1 MLFEV
6 STDAKIHCLT
16 SVISALSRVG
26 NDLVID
32 ARPKYVTL
40 RALNATQS
48 ALPVLQMSA
57 PYFDR
62 YEYLVGNSQIACQ
75 VEARWVVAALRTP
88 PRGVAVTFRIDDENQ
103 KLTVTCKTPLEVER
117 TWIFFFTKA
126 TVYNAVVDS
135 GSVAVTV
142 RFRCDVLD
150 TRQMFRGV
158 ESLMLACRK
167 SQPKRLVITSPE
179 LDGTVLSTLAIN
191 HTDLCDVAFS
201 EDAEEVALTLNC
213 RDFQIGIALASVLSQ
228 RAEMELIGPGS
239 PAVIR
244 AKMANVMS
252 LQIALATTD
261 VPAEYG
267 RTTDLPSPDRV
278 TTKRTAPGPVYFF
291 DETSKGIE

>member
-16 SVISALSRVG
+16 SVMSALSRVG
-26 NDLVID
+26 SDLVID

-40 RALNATQS
+40 RALNSTQS

-57 PYFDR
+57 SYFDR
-62 YEYLVGNSQIACQ
+62 YEYLTGSSQLACQ

-103 KLTVTCKTPLEVER
+103 KLTVTCKTTLDVER
-117 TWIFFFTKA
+117 TWVFFFTKA

-135 GSVAVTV
+135 GAVAVTV

-150 TRQMFRGV
+150 TRHMFRGV

-167 SQPKRLVITSPE
+167 SQTKRLVITSPE
-179 LDGTVLSTLAIN
+179 MDGTVLSTLAIN

-213 RDFQIGIALASVLSQ
+213 QDFQIGIALASVLSQ
-228 RAEMELIGPGS
+228 RAQLELIGPGS
-239 PAVIR
+239 PALIR
-244 AKMANVMS
+244 AKIANVVT
-252 LQIALATTD
+252 LQMALATTD
-261 VPAEYG
+261 TPAECE
-267 RTTDLPSPDRV
+267 RTCDPPSADRV
-278 TTKRTAPGPVYFF
+278 TTKRTAAGPVYFF
-291 DETSKGIE
+291 DESSKVIE